1 MKEKRFFQKTR
12 SLILFFIVFVLQLL
26 SVHFNWRSIHQFE
39 ALEFNRKALYTTL
52 VSIGTGILSGIGT
65 IFLFIQGKLGG
76 QQEENN
82 QGGAILSLVIAGL
95 GLILK
100 ILFSACGFLPF
111 SALKPFF
118 SELYEWMMYSQLPSF
133 WAGLAIGWMLKYRRS
148 TIF

>member
-26 SVHFNWRSIHQFE
+26 SAHFNWRSIHQFE
-39 ALEFNRKALYTTL
+39 ALEFNGKALYTTL

-65 IFLFIQGKLGG
+65 VFLFIPGKPGG
-76 QQEENN
+76 QKENN

-133 WAGLAIGWMLKYRRS
+133 WAGLAIGWMLKYRKS

>member
-1 MKEKRFFQKTR
+1 MKDKKNYINKKSLFLFVTVFF
-12 SLILFFIVFVLQLL
+12 LQIL
-26 SVHFNWRSIHQFE
+26 SVHFNKQSNYQINTLDFGG
-39 ALEFNRKALYTTL
+39 KALTTSVL
-52 VSIGTGILSGIGT
+52 SIGTGILSGIGT
-65 IFLFIQGKLGG
+65 VFLFIPGKPGG
-76 QQEENN
+76 QKENN
-82 QGGAILSLVIAGL
+82 QGGAILSLVITGL

-133 WAGLAIGWMLKYRRS
+133 WAGLAIGWMLKYRKS

>member
-1 MKEKRFFQKTR
+1 MKDKKNYINKKSLFLFVTVFF
-12 SLILFFIVFVLQLL
+12 LQIL
-26 SVHFNWRSIHQFE
+26 SVHFNKQSNYQINTLDFGG
-39 ALEFNRKALYTTL
+39 KALTTSVL
-52 VSIGTGILSGIGT
+52 SIGTGILSGIGT
-65 IFLFIQGKLGG
+65 VFLFIPGKPGG
-76 QQEENN
+76 QKENN

-133 WAGLAIGWMLKYRRS
+133 WAGLAIGWMLKYRKS